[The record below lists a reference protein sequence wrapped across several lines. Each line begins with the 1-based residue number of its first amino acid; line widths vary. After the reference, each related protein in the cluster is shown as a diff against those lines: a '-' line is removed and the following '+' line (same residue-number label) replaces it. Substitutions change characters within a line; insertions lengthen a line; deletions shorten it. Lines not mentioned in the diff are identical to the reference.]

1 MTKYL
6 VTMNSVGYGRFGDPR
21 QELLCEEV
29 DSTELYRLLADMAA
43 LADSEMAEK
52 PSQALENRGNSYL
65 MKYVLS
71 VKRNFSIRPP

>member
-29 DSTELYRLLADMAA
+29 DSTELYLLLADMAA
-43 LADSEMAEK
+43 LADSEMAEN
-52 PSQALENRGNSYL
+52 P
-65 MKYVLS
+65 
-71 VKRNFSIRPP
+71 VKRLKIEVIRI

>member
-29 DSTELYRLLADMAA
+29 DSSELYLLLTDIAA
-43 LADSEMAEK
+43 IAE
-52 PSQALENRGNSYL
+52 SAVLENP
-65 MKYVLS
+65 
-71 VKRNFSIRPP
+71 VKRLKIEVIRI

>member
-29 DSTELYRLLADMAA
+29 DSSELYFLLADMASIA
-43 LADSEMAEK
+43 KSAV
-52 PSQALENRGNSYL
+52 LENP
-65 MKYVLS
+65 
-71 VKRNFSIRPP
+71 VKRLKIEVIRI